1 MSLIYTHDV
10 LDELV
15 RLLSLPRQI
24 VDISS
29 QITITLAVGDCVRVT
44 YETCPE
50 NISSEESDV

>member
-50 NISSEESDV
+50 KVSSQESDV